1 MQRQRG
7 ELVPI
12 GDAVYGLDDVPA
24 IRNDSPQARHHFT
37 QADQVDRLVEASE
50 ADPERGLH
58 GADDGAVL
66 VTPHQPGHPASVCPA
81 KRPV

>member
-12 GDAVYGLDDVPA
+12 GEVVSGLADVLVPA
-24 IRNDSPQARHHFT
+24 IRDDSPQARHHFT
-37 QADQVDRLVEASE
+37 LADQVDQLGFGPRSG
-50 ADPERGLH
+50 PRPGLH

-66 VTPHQPGHPASVCPA
+66 VAPHQP
-81 KRPV
+81 R